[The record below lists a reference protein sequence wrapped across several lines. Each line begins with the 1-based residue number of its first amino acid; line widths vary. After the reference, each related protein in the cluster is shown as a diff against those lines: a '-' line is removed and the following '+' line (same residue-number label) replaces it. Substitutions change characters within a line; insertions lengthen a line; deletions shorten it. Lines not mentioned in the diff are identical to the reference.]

1 MHFRGFRTKFSS
13 PGVLLSVAHSWGRA
27 LDSENNEC
35 PEAQDPRLAP
45 RPESR
50 QMSMLFR
57 QVLAILRLESGP
69 SALGFRASGP
79 VLFPVRVGLQF
90 SQPTRDSCP
99 LGQLSLRFRGLTGL
113 GLPET

>member
-1 MHFRGFRTKFSS
+1 MMLASLPKQLLSIVSALVRGIGAAHVAECS
-13 PGVLLSVAHSWGRA
+13 PG
-27 LDSENNEC
+27 
-35 PEAQDPRLAP
+35 PQAQDPRLAP

-69 SALGFRASGP
+69 RALGFRASGP